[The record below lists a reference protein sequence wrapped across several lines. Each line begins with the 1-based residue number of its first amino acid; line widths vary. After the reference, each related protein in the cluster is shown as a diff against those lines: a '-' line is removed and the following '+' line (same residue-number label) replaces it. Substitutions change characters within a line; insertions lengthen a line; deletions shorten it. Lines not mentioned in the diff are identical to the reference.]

1 MSAKKETLGK
11 TVGVVVAV
19 CLVCSIIVST
29 ASVGLRSLQEAN
41 AAIDKQ
47 SNIVEAAGLIDFAA
61 GDISGTF
68 EKYIEERFINLDTG
82 EYVNKPKDGY
92 DMYKEAKNPLFSVE
106 VANSNVGFKQ
116 RASIAN
122 IY

>member
-47 SNIVEAAGLIDFAA
+47 SNIVEAAGLIDFA
-61 GDISGTF
+61 
-68 EKYIEERFINLDTG
+68 R
-82 EYVNKPKDGY
+82 
-92 DMYKEAKNPLFSVE
+92 
-106 VANSNVGFKQ
+106 
-116 RASIAN
+116 
-122 IY
+122 